1 MCVCV
6 CDECDLI
13 FLSRMG
19 DNLLFKEK
27 REKLRDYSGS
37 SSPYSP
43 KRLRKRQR
51 QRERERER
59 GARQLFLII
68 LLRTSSSEWS
78 LFLSSFPSSP
88 PHLLFSFA
96 QHPPISHHLGLFVFS
111 SVMSSSKNLY
121 GVSIGPSSRL
131 NVPWDW
137 GWSDAGT
144 RLSLVLFPLVGCV
157 LEHLL
162 SPVNG
167 ENRTLNSG
175 LGGH

>member
-1 MCVCV
+1 MRLETTK
-6 CDECDLI
+6 DFPLQNGRDIL
-13 FLSRMG
+13 F
-19 DNLLFKEK
+19 FKEK
-27 REKLRDYSGS
+27 IEKLREYYGS
-37 SSPYSP
+37 RSPYSP
-43 KRLRKRQR
+43 KRLRDR
-51 QRERERER
+51 QRERQ
-59 GARQLFLII
+59 ARDNYFL
-68 LLRTSSSEWS
+68 LYYFEQVLASGLYFFRLS
-78 LFLSSFPSSP
+78 LHHHPIYFFPSP
-88 PHLLFSFA
+88 NIHPFPTIWDFLFSL
-96 QHPPISHHLGLFVFS
+96 QSCRRR
-111 SVMSSSKNLY
+111 KNLY